1 MNGLLI
7 RRVII
12 SIAFFVAVVCLL
24 LNLAQ
29 GADLYYA
36 TFTALCVL
44 FTSAIILLLTL
55 RGALSVLARF
65 MRYQHTSTSKHEG
78 NIGKLPHISDLEK

>member
-1 MNGLLI
+1 MNGILI
-7 RRVII
+7 KRVIT
-12 SIAFFVAVVCLL
+12 SMAFFAAMVCLV

-44 FTSAIILLLTL
+44 FSSAIILLLTF
-55 RGALSVLARF
+55 RSALSVLARF
-65 MRYQHTSTSKHEG
+65 MRYQQASTSKHKG
-78 NIGKLPHISDLEK
+78 DIGKLPHTSDLAK

>member
-1 MNGLLI
+1 MNGILI

-12 SIAFFVAVVCLL
+12 SIAFFVALVCLV

-44 FTSAIILLLTL
+44 FASAIILLLTL
-55 RGALSVLARF
+55 QGALSVLARF
-65 MRYQHTSTSKHEG
+65 MRYQQTSTSKHGED
-78 NIGKLPHISDLEK
+78 IGKLPHISDLEK